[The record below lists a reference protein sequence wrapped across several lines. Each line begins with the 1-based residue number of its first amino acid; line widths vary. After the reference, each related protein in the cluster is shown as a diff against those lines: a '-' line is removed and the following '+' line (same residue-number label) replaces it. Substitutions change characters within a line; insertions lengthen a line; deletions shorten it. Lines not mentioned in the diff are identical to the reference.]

1 VGRAR
6 LAAHNARKSPK
17 LVKDHL
23 SIF

>member
-6 LAAHNARKSPK
+6 LAARNARKSPK
-17 LVKDHL
+17 LIKDHL